1 MSSSNFQVKFDARA
15 ARDLRKLRQKV
26 TGVIPSLIRAIDSLA
41 ADPHQGKP
49 LKGDKKGCYSCRVGD
64 YRIIYEIYH
73 AEKTIHIIRIGNRR
87 EIYR

>member
-1 MSSSNFQVKFDARA
+1 MSSSDFQVKFNVRA

-26 TGVIPSLIRAIDSLA
+26 TTIIPSIIATIDSLSA
-41 ADPHQGKP
+41 GPYQGKP

-73 AEKTIHIIRIGNRR
+73 TEKTIHIIRIGNRR
-87 EIYR
+87 DIYR